1 MYLNR
6 GGADVKAE
14 VLKTLNWVKEK
25 LSNSTGLSAY
35 PIGSIYMSVNRTSPS
50 DLFGGTWEA
59 LEQGR
64 VLIGQGASYPAGST
78 GGEATHVLSLNEMPS
93 HNHGGTFIGSGT
105 TSSSG
110 NHTHTRGSMN
120 ITGSVALLG
129 IEVKGTSGAF
139 YNNGGGEWR
148 GDNIHIN
155 CNNNVG
161 FDASRNWSGSTSQN
175 GNHTHTFSVSGN
187 INSQGSNAAH
197 NNMQPYLAV
206 YMWKRTA

>member
-1 MYLNR
+1 MTNQVIASQAG

-25 LSNSTGLSAY
+25 LENSTGLSAY
-35 PIGSIYMSVNRTSPS
+35 PVGSIYMSVNATSPS

-64 VLIGQGASYPAGST
+64 VLIGQGSSYPAGST
-78 GGEATHVLSLNEMPS
+78 GGEATHTLSLNEMPS
-93 HNHGGTFIGSGT
+93 HNHGGTFSGSGT
-105 TSSSG
+105 TSSAGSHTHSTTIRVSNISG
-110 NHTHTRGSMN
+110 NP
-120 ITGSVALLG
+120 
-129 IEVKGTSGAF
+129 
-139 YNNGGGEWR
+139 NGGYNPAYNDTQHGR
-148 GDNIHIN
+148 YQDGGSY
-155 CNNNVG
+155 NVG
-161 FDASRNWSGSTSQN
+161 SLSTSRAGGHN
-175 GNHTHTFSVSGN
+175 HTFSVSGN